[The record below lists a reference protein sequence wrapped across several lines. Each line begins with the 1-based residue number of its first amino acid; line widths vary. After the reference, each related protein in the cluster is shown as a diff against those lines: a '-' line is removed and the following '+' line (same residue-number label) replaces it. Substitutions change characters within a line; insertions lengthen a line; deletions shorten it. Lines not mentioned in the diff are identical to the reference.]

1 MRGCGALA
9 GRISVARVHRRRHQR
24 ADGMARILEVAGEV
38 VTTGDGSIIE
48 SLPALVCRRARAWRC
63 REVRGRACCG
73 SCAAERET
81 FVGWRLHLVC
91 RPDGSPGRVPMLPA
105 GLHDLTP
112 GGTAVRAVRANNHS
126 PLLSPFPFAA
136 TAPLMR
142 RASWPRRVGAQRRC
156 AHTLVRRATMRP
168 HAWLMDAIELR
179 AYRHT
184 IETVNSQLE
193 KMGIERLYTR
203 TNAGFERK
211 VHATLIARICTNMNG
226 QSRYVMIDTK
236 RFAL

>member
-1 MRGCGALA
+1 
-9 GRISVARVHRRRHQR
+9 
-24 ADGMARILEVAGEV
+24 
-38 VTTGDGSIIE
+38 
-48 SLPALVCRRARAWRC
+48 
-63 REVRGRACCG
+63 
-73 SCAAERET
+73 
-81 FVGWRLHLVC
+81 
-91 RPDGSPGRVPMLPA
+91 MLPA
-105 GLHDLTP
+105 GVHDLTP

-156 AHTLVRRATMRP
+156 AHTLVRRATMRL

-193 KMGIERLYTR
+193 KMGIERASSRDIFGCSKNRQNRIVENSTYPLDDF
-203 TNAGFERK
+203 GFR
-211 VHATLIARICTNMNG
+211 
-226 QSRYVMIDTK
+226 
-236 RFAL
+236 